1 MHFDGLLTLGFLCSS
16 APFLAMGAILVH
28 YQLRR
33 TSWRRNLRKS
43 RRLSGFCP
51 SAAAMGMV
59 LVFMQIVWRP
69 SAANFF
75 AAQQEEDADED
86 DAGDPESLAKQLNQ
100 QLKRIRR
107 GESVERLVLRL

>member
-16 APFLAMGAILVH
+16 APFLVMGAILVH

-33 TSWRRNLRKS
+33 AVWRRNLRKS